1 MVDPVIDPT
10 KCLKCRGCG
19 QVADTATQEAW
30 VYWEE
35 LPPGS
40 DLAVRA
46 GLVKPFPCPKCG
58 GTGDCDE

>member
-1 MVDPVIDPT
+1 MVTIDPA

-19 QVADTATQEAW
+19 KVANTEEQEAW

-40 DLAVRA
+40 DLAVRS
-46 GLVKPFPCPKCG
+46 GLVRPVPCPECG
-58 GTGDCDE
+58 GTGKPS